1 MKYFYLFMML
11 FCVACSSCNLENSST
26 DVQNLNS
33 IGYVED
39 TTLRKQY
46 KEIIKSI
53 DPLGLNKKIVI
64 LKYDKKLKTYMV
76 LHVIPL
82 LMQRNMEDTYN
93 YNGIQIITK
102 VQFKDVNGVNVMLIN
117 FYLSES
123 NGKEYRID
131 GNIIFENNYDILTID
146 KFGDIDDSLKDH
158 SMILLFSQ

>member
-1 MKYFYLFMML
+1 MML
-11 FCVACSSCNLENSST
+11 FCVACSSRNLESSST
-26 DVQNLNS
+26 NVQNFNT

-39 TTLRKQY
+39 SIIRKHY
-46 KEIIKSI
+46 KEIIRSI

-64 LKYDKKLKTYMV
+64 LKYDKKLKTYIV

-102 VQFKDVNGVNVMLIN
+102 VQFKDINGVNVMLIN

-146 KFGDIDDSLKDH
+146 KFGDVDASSKNH
-158 SMILLFSQ
+158 NMILLFQ